1 MSIPGFHRD
10 LDVALSNEEGIDVSR
25 VGDHHVSRLPDEV
38 RRRCEQVHEGLC
50 KMGVK
55 DDLELRLKRAAKLN
69 LQVGDA
75 DV

>member
-1 MSIPGFHRD
+1 MSKFHN

-25 VGDHHVSRLPDEV
+25 VGTHHVARLPDDI
-38 RRRCEQVHEGLC
+38 RRRCEQVHGELRRI
-50 KMGVK
+50 GVK

-69 LQVGDA
+69 FQVGDA